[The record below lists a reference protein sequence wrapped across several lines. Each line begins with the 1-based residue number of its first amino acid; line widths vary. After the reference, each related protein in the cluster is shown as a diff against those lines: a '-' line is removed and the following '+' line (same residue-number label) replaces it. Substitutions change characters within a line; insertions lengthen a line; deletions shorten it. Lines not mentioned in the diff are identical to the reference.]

1 MKKKI
6 IIICISVIVLL
17 SVGIGAFIVVSNN
30 KENLINE
37 VKTLLEKDDFDKAQQ
52 VISKNNLLDNDAKED
67 ILKIISTRMTRY
79 KVSSIDSFINLTTE
93 DWENIKKF
101 NNFIND
107 LKLKEISKKYEYIT
121 KLTEL
126 EEYNKYIPAIK
137 WIDSTDYDVW
147 RSYNKIESENDFIRV
162 ANLLP
167 KYSFDKYG
175 VENEYIKVLN
185 EEKDKFAQYCKTMSE
200 AILESNLSKYDSVY
214 DKFVTSTTLMADT
227 EIKILTTKSEL
238 DNKIKALPTI

>member
-1 MKKKI
+1 
-6 IIICISVIVLL
+6 
-17 SVGIGAFIVVSNN
+17 
-30 KENLINE
+30 
-37 VKTLLEKDDFDKAQQ
+37 
-52 VISKNNLLDNDAKED
+52 
-67 ILKIISTRMTRY
+67 MTRY